1 MIYKKID
8 NFLFKSQNFLLIIK
22 FFIMETLKNDTKKIL
37 NETKKDVY
45 SFLSDDKIID
55 ILNSKSLIDSLDKV
69 KVKESKI
76 KSTNNNK
83 DDFYKYDFLFK
94 KYFNLDYSKIDKND
108 FTKYGKKI
116 RTKIRNKRNIYAN
129 NVIHYAKNKNLIELK
144 NEIKNFNIFYKETY
158 LLNDYSLKSI
168 SNTNSD
174 DDTKKLLITF
184 LEIIKNLK

>member
-1 MIYKKID
+1 METLKNVPTQKE
-8 NFLFKSQNFLLIIK
+8 LK
-22 FFIMETLKNDTKKIL
+22 ETLKNDTKKIL

-76 KSTNNNK
+76 KNTNSNK

-94 KYFNLDYSKIDKND
+94 KYFSLDYSKIDKND
-108 FTKYGKKI
+108 FSKYGKKI
-116 RTKIRNKRNIYAN
+116 RTKVRNQRNIFAN

-168 SNTNSD
+168 SNNNSD

-184 LEIIKNLK
+184 LEIVKNLK